1 RLGAAIMP
9 GLAGQ
14 SPDYWGTKIVTGGGM
29 PQYRMERSSLAK
41 VRNVTGMAAY
51 AHKKTGR
58 SRVQKLLTDHH

>member
-1 RLGAAIMP
+1 TGGSNHAGPGWPKPRLLGHED
-9 GLAGQ
+9 
-14 SPDYWGTKIVTGGGM
+14 SNGGGM